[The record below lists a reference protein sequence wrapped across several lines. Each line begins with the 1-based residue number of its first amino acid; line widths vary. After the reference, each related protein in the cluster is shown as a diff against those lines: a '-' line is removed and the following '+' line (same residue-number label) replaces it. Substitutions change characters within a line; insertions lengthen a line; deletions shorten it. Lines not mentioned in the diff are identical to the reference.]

1 MAHIKEKHKKILA
14 EVKEKFNKKPEWKEV
29 ARTDYS
35 LCYDVRG
42 RFGGYGIDS
51 SGDSNSLVRNFAYTD
66 YIDYLEQYVRGQYSR
81 TVGSSEAWWNLSITE
96 KFKKVYP
103 NLVDEISESL
113 QDREREII
121 DYMNEGDTKKQLFM
135 SLKDYILLGFSFI
148 SLSYDDKRDKLS
160 VKRIPFDKCSVIPS
174 PKWDSIS
181 LSVDTMKTKADIIR
195 EMDMNGMTKKKGK
208 NVPHKF
214 DDEDNYKVY
223 DCMIME
229 TPFYDE
235 KLKEEQ
241 IIRAAYIMNEGELK
255 EPYYYDVMPYNK
267 RSIVLLTNS
276 NNPNDPITNAGMVS
290 KIYAKVIELNE
301 FKIQEK
307 LTVLRHNSPPI
318 LGRSDVIV
326 DEARIKMRRPS
337 DYVPLDLTQA
347 NNGQVNPPT
356 VSDSIVPLNTTL
368 DPGVIFQHCITLDR
382 EIRATINV
390 IETIATTS
398 PPKGETATAW
408 NIYSNEAQ
416 KVIQYA
422 TEDLEN
428 NHHRPVIIALS
439 NILDSKDAITKIS
452 IADKDGKRV
461 ETEANDDIIIYKF
474 TASTRYIT
482 NRRKLNGMTATL
494 QLLQSTIGTTDQGI
508 QDIQDSYN
516 TTELIAMIHE
526 LSGTDRKLYKSVEE
540 VKELKEERAN
550 MAEQMNQEQQAQE
563 MALQQASAGGAG
575 GSIPTQPTENLATS
589 RQIPL

>member
-1 MAHIKEKHKKILA
+1 MAHIKEKHKKILD
-14 EVKEKFNKKPEWKEV
+14 ENKKKFKKEPEWKEV
-29 ARTDYS
+29 ARKDYS

-42 RFGGYGIDS
+42 RFDGYGKES
-51 SGDSNSLVRNFAYTD
+51 SGDNRAVRNFAYTS

-81 TVGSSEAWWNLSITE
+81 TVGSSEAWWNLSVTE

-160 VKRIPFDKCSVIPS
+160 VKRIPFDKCNIIPS

-181 LSVDTMKTKADIIR
+181 LSVDTMKTKTDIMR
-195 EMDMNGMTKKKGK
+195 EMDMNNTTKKPGV
-208 NVPHKF
+208 NVPQDF
-214 DDEDNYKVY
+214 DKEDNYKIFN
-223 DCMIME
+223 CMIME

-235 KLKEEQ
+235 KKKEEQ
-241 IIRAAYIMNEGELK
+241 IIRAAYMTEK
-255 EPYYYDVMPYNK
+255 DVMDEPYFYEVMPYNK

-276 NNPNDPITNAGMVS
+276 NNPNDPVTNAGMVS

-307 LTVLRHNSPPI
+307 LTVLRHNSPPL

-326 DEARIKMRRPS
+326 DEGRLRMRRPS
-337 DYVPLDLTQA
+337 DYIPLDLTQA
-347 NNGQVNPPT
+347 NAGAAVPPT
-356 VSDSIVPLNTTL
+356 INDSVVPMNTTL
-368 DPGVIFQHCITLDR
+368 DPNVIFTHCLTLDR

-390 IETIATTS
+390 IETIASTS
-398 PPKGETATAW
+398 PPTGETATAW

-428 NHHRPVIIALS
+428 NHHRPVIIALA
-439 NILDSKDAITKIS
+439 NLLDSKDAITKIS
-452 IADKDGKRV
+452 IADKEGKKV
-461 ETEANDDIIIYKF
+461 ETEANDDIVIYKF

-482 NRRKLNGMTATL
+482 NRRKLNGIAGTL
-494 QLLQSTIGTTDQGI
+494 QLLQSTIGTTEQGL

-516 TTELIAMIHE
+516 TPELIAMIHE

-540 VKELKEERAN
+540 VAELKQERAN

-563 MALQQASAGGAG
+563 MAMQQASQGGG
-575 GSIPTQPTENLATS
+575 SGSIPTQPTPNVSLD